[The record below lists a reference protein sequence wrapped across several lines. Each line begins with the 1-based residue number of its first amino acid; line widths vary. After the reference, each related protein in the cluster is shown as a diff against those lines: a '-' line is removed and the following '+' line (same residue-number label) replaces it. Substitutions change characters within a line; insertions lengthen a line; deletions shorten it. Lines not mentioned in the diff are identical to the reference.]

1 MGMGTSINS
10 TQHIYVFC
18 SSRIIYRKNRGLLP
32 EIQAKNHLYWTSL
45 GGIIPILFYYRGDP
59 MKLLVRNL
67 SRTTTEDELRKMF
80 EVLGKV
86 QSCSLVID
94 KETGVSKGFAFI
106 EMPRPGDAKA
116 AVKTLNAKN
125 LAGNIIRVKKAV
137 SKKATAD
144 KLAAKELE
152 AGKTEPEK
160 VEPEKVE
167 PEKLKTEKA
176 VEKKKT
182 NVNRN
187 IWSK

>member
-1 MGMGTSINS
+1 
-10 TQHIYVFC
+10 
-18 SSRIIYRKNRGLLP
+18 
-32 EIQAKNHLYWTSL
+32 
-45 GGIIPILFYYRGDP
+45 

-67 SRTTTEDELRKMF
+67 ARTTTEDELRKLF

-94 KETGVSKGFAFI
+94 KETGNSKGFAFI

-116 AVKTLNAKN
+116 AVKTLNGKN
-125 LAGNIIRVKKAV
+125 LAGNVIRVKKAV
-137 SKKATAD
+137 SKKAAAD

-160 VEPEKVE
+160 VEPEE
-167 PEKLKTEKA
+167 ANTEKV
-176 VEKKKT
+176 VEKKNT
-182 NVNRN
+182 DVNRN